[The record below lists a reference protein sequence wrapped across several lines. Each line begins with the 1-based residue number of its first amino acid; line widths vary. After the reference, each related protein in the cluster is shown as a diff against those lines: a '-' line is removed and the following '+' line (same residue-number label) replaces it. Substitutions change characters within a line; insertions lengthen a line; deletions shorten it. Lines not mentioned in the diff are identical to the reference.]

1 MKRVAL
7 LIETSRAYGRELLLG
22 VRRYVTEHGP
32 WSVFAEIRDLDS
44 RTPSWLRDWDGDGI
58 LTRTSS
64 QAMADAIAE
73 VNVPTVELRATRL
86 KNELPFVGI
95 DNQAIGRVCAEHL
108 LGRGYRHFAVYELST
123 EQFFEQRR
131 DSFAKTLRALGF
143 GCLSLC
149 QTSNREKPARWETQ
163 QASLV
168 HWLKE
173 LPKPIGILACTDQLG
188 FWLLDACARAGL
200 RVPDEVA
207 VLGVENDETL
217 CAMSLPPL
225 SSLRLGGDR
234 VGYEAAKL
242 LDRMM
247 RGRKPPKKPLLLPPL
262 GIEARQSTDA
272 VAVADELLSQAVR
285 MIREKSCDGL
295 RVDDLLKAIPLS
307 RSSLERGFRSLY
319 GRSPNAEIN
328 RVRLQR
334 ASELLSMTDL
344 TLDAIAMRTGFGD
357 KHYFSKCFRDAYD
370 MPPGQYR
377 RVARGTNQESSSK

>member
-22 VRRYVTEHGP
+22 VRRYVTERGP

-64 QAMADAIAE
+64 QSMADAIAE

-86 KNELPFVGI
+86 KNQLPFVGI
-95 DNQAIGRVCAEHL
+95 DNQAIGRVCAEYL
-108 LGRGYRHFAVYELST
+108 LARGYRHFAVYELSA

-131 DSFAKTLRALGF
+131 DSFAKTLRAHGF

-168 HWLKE
+168 HWLKA

-200 RVPDEVA
+200 CVPDEVA

-247 RGRKPPKKPLLLPPL
+247 RGGKPRKKPLLLPPL

-272 VAVADELLSQAVR
+272 VAVGDALLSQAV
-285 MIREKSCDGL
+285 
-295 RVDDLLKAIPLS
+295 
-307 RSSLERGFRSLY
+307 
-319 GRSPNAEIN
+319 
-328 RVRLQR
+328 
-334 ASELLSMTDL
+334 
-344 TLDAIAMRTGFGD
+344 
-357 KHYFSKCFRDAYD
+357 
-370 MPPGQYR
+370 
-377 RVARGTNQESSSK
+377 